1 MQNFV
6 GWYRHA
12 AQERMRGIAEL
23 FKALGEAL
31 PGFDSVSL
39 TESGENARA
48 LKVDFRGVRDARRP
62 DRFGFGQLSDGQRA
76 LFALYC
82 LIFLSKGRR
91 TSLFLDEPDNYLAFA
106 GDSAVARRRG
116 GTLAETRWS
125 RRSSFRIIPSRST
138 TLPAQRAG
146 GSTGTETVRYG
157 SATHPN
163 GR

>member
-48 LKVDFRGVRDARRP
+48 LKVDFRGLRDARRP

-91 TSLFLDEPDNYLAFA
+91 TSLFLDEPDNYLALREIQPWLGRCGGA
-106 GDSAVARRRG
+106 LRRHVG
-116 GTLAETRWS
+116 S
-125 RRSSFRIIPSRST
+125 RRSSFRITRSPST
-138 TLPAQRAG
+138 TLPARRAG
-146 GSTGTETVRYG
+146 GSTGTETDLCG
-157 SATHPN
+157 
-163 GR
+163 